1 MNAAVV
7 DTNVLITFL
16 ERGSRVANALGRFDK
31 LLVPAAVDAE
41 FRAGLDLAT
50 RTGRRRV
57 QVLDDFLGESSVA
70 FVSADRDVSIKY
82 AMLYRV
88 LKRQGTPIPVNDIWI
103 AASALVLNVPLCTFD
118 QHFRNVPLL
127 EVVELAGQKRT

>member
-127 EVVELAGQKRT
+127 EVVEVDNA

>member
-16 ERGSRVANALGRFDK
+16 EGGSRVADALGRFDK
-31 LLVPAAVDAE
+31 LLVPAAVNAE

-50 RTGRRRV
+50 RAGRQRV
-57 QVLDDFLGESSVA
+57 QVLDGFLGESSVA
-70 FVSADRDVSIKY
+70 FVSADRDVSSKY

-127 EVVELAGQKRT
+127 EVVEVDNA

>member
-16 ERGSRVANALGRFDK
+16 ERGSRVADVLGRFDK

-127 EVVELAGQKRT
+127 EVVEVVNA

>member
-16 ERGSRVANALGRFDK
+16 ERGSRVADALGRFDK

-50 RTGRRRV
+50 RAGRRRA
-57 QVLDDFLGESSVA
+57 QVLDGFLGESSVA
-70 FVSADRDVSIKY
+70 FVSVDRDVSSKY

-127 EVVELAGQKRT
+127 EVVEVDNA

>member
-1 MNAAVV
+1 M
-7 DTNVLITFL
+7 
-16 ERGSRVANALGRFDK
+16 
-31 LLVPAAVDAE
+31 DAE

-50 RTGRRRV
+50 RAGRRRA
-57 QVLDDFLGESSVA
+57 QVLDGFLGESSVE
-70 FVSADRDVSIKY
+70 FVSADRDVSSKY

-127 EVVELAGQKRT
+127 EVVEVDNA

>member
-16 ERGSRVANALGRFDK
+16 EGCSRVADALGRFDK

-50 RTGRRRV
+50 RTGRRRA
-57 QVLDDFLGESSVA
+57 QVLDGFLGESSVA
-70 FVSADRDVSIKY
+70 FVSADRDVSSKY

-127 EVVELAGQKRT
+127 EVVEVDNA

>member
-16 ERGSRVANALGRFDK
+16 ERGSRVADALGRFDK

-50 RTGRRRV
+50 RAGHRRA
-57 QVLDDFLGESSVA
+57 QVLDGFLGESSVA
-70 FVSADRDVSIKY
+70 FVPADRDVSSKY

-127 EVVELAGQKRT
+127 EVVEVDNA

>member
-127 EVVELAGQKRT
+127 EVVEVVNA

>member
-7 DTNVLITFL
+7 DTNVLIAFL
-16 ERGSRVANALGRFDK
+16 ERGSRVADALGRFDK

-50 RTGRRRV
+50 RTGRRRA
-57 QVLDDFLGESSVA
+57 QVLDGFLGESSVA
-70 FVSADRDVSIKY
+70 FVSADRDVSSKY

-127 EVVELAGQKRT
+127 EVVEVDNA

>member
-16 ERGSRVANALGRFDK
+16 ERGSRVADVLGRFDK

-127 EVVELAGQKRT
+127 EVVELVNA

>member
-16 ERGSRVANALGRFDK
+16 ERGSRVADVLGRFDK

-50 RTGRRRV
+50 RAGRRRV
-57 QVLDDFLGESSVA
+57 QVLDGFLGESSVA

-82 AMLYRV
+82 AMLYRM

-127 EVVELAGQKRT
+127 EVVEVDNA

>member
-16 ERGSRVANALGRFDK
+16 EGCSRVADALGRFDK

-50 RTGRRRV
+50 RTGRRRA
-57 QVLDDFLGESSVA
+57 QVLDGFLGESSVA
-70 FVSADRDVSIKY
+70 FVSADRDVSSKY

-88 LKRQGTPIPVNDIWI
+88 LKRQGTPIPLNDIWI

-127 EVVELAGQKRT
+127 EVVEVDNA

>member
-16 ERGSRVANALGRFDK
+16 ERGSRVADVLGRFDK

-127 EVVELAGQKRT
+127 EVVEVDNA

>member
-7 DTNVLITFL
+7 DTNVLIAFL
-16 ERGSRVANALGRFDK
+16 ERGSRVADVLGRFDR

-41 FRAGLDLAT
+41 FRAGIDLAT

-57 QVLDDFLGESSVA
+57 QVLDGFLGESSVA

-127 EVVELAGQKRT
+127 EVVEVVNA

>member
-16 ERGSRVANALGRFDK
+16 ERGSRVADALGRFDK

-50 RTGRRRV
+50 RTGRRRA
-57 QVLDDFLGESSVA
+57 QVLDGFLGESSVA
-70 FVSADRDVSIKY
+70 FVSADRDVSSKY

-127 EVVELAGQKRT
+127 EVVEVDNA

>member
-16 ERGSRVANALGRFDK
+16 EKGSRVADVLGRFDK

-118 QHFRNVPLL
+118 QHFRNGPLL
-127 EVVELAGQKRT
+127 EVVEVVNA

>member
-16 ERGSRVANALGRFDK
+16 ERGSRVADVLGRFDK

-50 RTGRRRV
+50 RTGHRRV
-57 QVLDDFLGESSVA
+57 QVLDGFLGESSVA

-118 QHFRNVPLL
+118 QHFRNIPLL
-127 EVVELAGQKRT
+127 EVVEVDNA

>member
-127 EVVELAGQKRT
+127 EVVELAGQERT

>member
-1 MNAAVV
+1 VNAAVV
-7 DTNVLITFL
+7 DTNVLIAFL
-16 ERGSRVANALGRFDK
+16 ERGSRVADVLGRFDR

-41 FRAGLDLAT
+41 FRAGIDLAT

-57 QVLDDFLGESSVA
+57 QVLDGFLGESSVA
-70 FVSADRDVSIKY
+70 FVSADRDVSVKY
-82 AMLYRV
+82 AMLHRV

-118 QHFRNVPLL
+118 QHFRSIPLL
-127 EVVELAGQKRT
+127 EVVEVDNA